1 MMRDAA
7 GNDVRIETPV
17 AIAVERSI
25 VDDHGVVHNGATTL
39 APVVSV
45 RNRPRSP
52 AFPRRSLDAN

>member
-25 VDDHGVVHNGATTL
+25 VDDHGVVHSRDDM
-39 APVVSV
+39 APVVSE